1 MAANFLHGIE
11 ITEVSSGPVPVTV
24 VNSAVVGLIG
34 SAPQWMV
41 AASAAVLPPSPNTP
55 VLVGSSLAASQFG
68 PLVRGYT
75 IPYALAATQ
84 AQGAGSVIVV
94 NVFDPGVHQTTVA
107 PAVFNMPASGT
118 QVVNLGQMGLVGP
131 GLPNSGALT
140 STVTVAPTSAPASW
154 AASAAETV
162 GALIKPTAGNAGGY
176 LFRCTTAGT
185 TGATQ
190 PASWSQTVGAT
201 VTDGTAVWTNAGLT
215 GYVESADYTVDYVN
229 GFIYA
234 VTGGAIANG
243 LSVTIGYAYADPSKV
258 ADADII
264 GAVTDGAYTGM
275 QALLTTFQT
284 MGLFAKL
291 LIAPGYSQDDET
303 ASALTTLAGTIQA
316 MAFLDAAP
324 NTSVAAAI
332 ANRGA
337 AGQAFDTSSYR
348 AVLCFPQEIFYDTGI
363 IPTGNTLNNQG
374 LVINQ
379 LYNAN
384 ADSPYSPWVA
394 GVTAAQDIAN
404 GYWFSPSNVQIQ
416 GIVGPD
422 ISMYSSA
429 FDPNSD
435 TNNLNAAGILT
446 VFNGFGTGLR
456 TWGNRSAAFPSYTD
470 PRVFISIR
478 RTMDVVE
485 QSVQLA
491 MMQFLDQPITNG
503 LINSILQ
510 TVNGFLATLVQRG
523 ALIGGSCTYNPA
535 ENLAVQ
541 LAAGQ
546 LTFDLSLMPPPPAE
560 EITFNVSVN
569 TALLNTLGPVS
580 TTTTTAASA

>member
-1 MAANFLHGIE
+1 MPANFLHGIE
-11 ITEVSSGPVPVTV
+11 ITEVNNGPVPVTV
-24 VNSAVVGLIG
+24 VNSAVIGLIG

-41 AASAAVLPPSPNTP
+41 PSTAAVLPPAPNTP
-55 VLVGSSLAASQFG
+55 VLVGSSLGASQFG

-75 IPYALAATQ
+75 IPYALAAIQ
-84 AQGAGSVIVV
+84 AQGAGQAIVV
-94 NVFDPGVHQTTVA
+94 NVFNPAVHQTVVT

-118 QVVNLGQMGLVGP
+118 QVVNLARMGLIGL
-131 GLPNSGALT
+131 GLPNSGSLT
-140 STVTVAPTSAPASW
+140 STVTVAPATAPGNW
-154 AASAAETV
+154 AATTTETV
-162 GALIKPTAGNAGGY
+162 NALIKPTAGNTGAY
-176 LFRCTTAGT
+176 VFKATTAGT
-185 TGATQ
+185 TGASEPGT
-190 PASWSQTVGAT
+190 WDQTVGGT
-201 VTDGTAVWTNAGLT
+201 VTDGTVTWTNVGLY
-215 GYVESADYTVDYVN
+215 GYIENTDYTVDYVN
-229 GFIYA
+229 GFVYA
-234 VTGGAIANG
+234 KAGGAIVAAES
-243 LSVTIGYAYADPSKV
+243 LEIGYAYADPSKV
-258 ADADII
+258 ADSDII
-264 GAVTDGAYTGM
+264 GAVTSGVYTGM
-275 QALLTTFQT
+275 QALLTTFQS

-291 LIAPGYSQDDET
+291 LIAPGYAQDEET
-303 ASALTTLAGTIQA
+303 ASALTTLAATIRG
-316 MAFLDAAP
+316 MAFIDAAP
-324 NTSVAAAI
+324 ATSVATAI
-332 ANRGA
+332 ADRGA
-337 AGQAFDTSSYR
+337 SGDAFDTSSYR
-348 AVLCFPQEIFYDTGI
+348 AILCFPCEMFYDTGI
-363 IPTGNTLNNQG
+363 VPTGNTLNNQG
-374 LVINQ
+374 IVINT

-384 ADSPYSPWVA
+384 ADSPYSQWVA

-422 ISMYSSA
+422 ITMYSSA
-429 FDPNSD
+429 FDPASD
-435 TNNLNAAGILT
+435 TNNLNATGILT

-456 TWGNRSAAFPSYTD
+456 TWGNRSSAFPSYTD
-470 PRVFISIR
+470 AKVFISVR

-491 MMQFLDQPITNG
+491 MMQFLDQPISNG

-523 ALIGGSCTYNPA
+523 ALIGGTCSYNPA

-580 TTTTTAASA
+580 ASATAANG